1 MMFGGGVCE
10 SVGIGICVDIGTSVI
25 SNHSIMAAL
34 YWHRYQ
40 IVMTDGFHV
49 ITGALDYI
57 GMSVA
62 ERLLANG
69 ARLRSLTNSPSSLRG
84 LHRQRNNS
92 TPVNS
97 EVLWL
102 MCWCCI
108 RGLRIFRRPEEVGE
122 KRTAKI
128 LIEQYASCWTQYHP
142 KKASCLV

>member
-10 SVGIGICVDIGTSVI
+10 SVGIGICVDIDTSVI

-62 ERLLANG
+62 ERHLANAAPPTIADQLALIPSVTPSTNEQQHPREFGG
-69 ARLRSLTNSPSSLRG
+69 A
-84 LHRQRNNS
+84 
-92 TPVNS
+92 VVD
-97 EVLWL
+97 VLVLYSWATH
-102 MCWCCI
+102 I
-108 RGLRIFRRPEEVGE
+108 PTTRTTRREEKCE
-122 KRTAKI
+122 NLDRTI
-128 LIEQYASCWTQYHP
+128 
-142 KKASCLV
+142 CLLLDSIPP